1 MICFEFFWRE
11 FLIKPIRFFDK
22 FLSNF
27 ALILKEIALFF
38 RQNKGDF
45 MKNRVFF
52 IGKFATMN
60 RKAKDFSFDFGR
72 FSVKKASV
80 FSRKRRF

>member
-1 MICFEFFWRE
+1 EFFWRE
-11 FLIKPIRFFDK
+11 FLIKIMRFFDEILVK
-22 FLSNF
+22 I
-27 ALILKEIALFF
+27 ALILKEFVLFF
-38 RQNKGDF
+38 RQNKRNF

-52 IGKFATMN
+52 IGKFATIN

-72 FSVKKASV
+72 FSVKRASV